1 MYNAADFILI
11 RQIELFKDIPDD
23 ELKKILEITFVK
35 DYPQGTVLFNEG
47 MDGDVMY
54 VIINGE
60 VQLSKKKEN
69 KESILIASLKAGSFF
84 GEMSLIENEKRSAA
98 AKISVPTKMLVI
110 TRRTF
115 QQLLEVNPQITSKL
129 LMMILRVMSRR
140 LRLAINN

>member
-23 ELKKILEITFVK
+23 ELKKILEITFIK
-35 DYPQGTVLFNEG
+35 DYPLGAVLFNEG

-54 VIINGE
+54 VIVNGE
-60 VQLSKKKEN
+60 VQLSKKKE
-69 KESILIASLKAGSFF
+69 KESVLIASLKGGSFF
-84 GEMSLIENEKRSAA
+84 GEMSLIENEKRSAT

-115 QQLLEVNPQITSKL
+115 QQLLEVNPHITSKL

>member
-35 DYPQGTVLFNEG
+35 DYPVGTVLFNEG

-60 VQLSKKKEN
+60 VQLFKKKE
-69 KESILIASLKAGSFF
+69 KESILIAALKGGSFF
-84 GEMSLIENEKRSAA
+84 GEMSIIENEKRSAA

-115 QQLLEVNPQITSKL
+115 QQLLEVNPHITSKL